1 MPQMGSPGFVA
12 VRPGAATMRYAPLAF
27 APHEYLMTLP
37 AAPPIPG
44 HNADAIGSVTLKSA
58 VRMLSGRD
66 RPDA

>member
-1 MPQMGSPGFVA
+1 
-12 VRPGAATMRYAPLAF
+12 MRYAPLAF

-44 HNADAIGSVTLKSA
+44 HNADAIGSVTLKAA
-58 VRMLSGRD
+58 VFMLSVRD